1 MYFSTTLIIWVTFHL
16 DKLVGGF
23 NPLKNMIV
31 KLDPFPRDRGEH
43 KKYSKPTT
51 SKIRDALNDYPTN
64 PSTNPLR
71 PMNTDFMD
79 QILLGFWVT

>member
-64 PSTNPLR
+64 PSTNPFEANEHR
-71 PMNTDFMD
+71 FYGSNSIGYF
-79 QILLGFWVT
+79 G